1 MKRTFLILIACLV
14 ALTFAP
20 VLAQENTM
28 LQSPSIRTPCAEG
41 VDLTGQEMQFLHFG
55 DLTGP
60 LGFITSPL
68 LAALEDATKYFNA
81 NGGVCGATITYPDPS
96 TIDTGGVP
104 SVTEEIY
111 NRISTSDPKPSLLLL
126 YSSDDSE
133 ILRDRLE
140 ADQIPVIIS
149 AGSIEGLYG
158 EDGQTPGWIYATNPL
173 YVDQLG
179 HFCAHVA
186 AYPDHYPETP
196 TIGYLSWLGAV
207 GQAAFT
213 PEVISYCRA
222 QGVGF
227 IDIPEFW
234 HPAQTTDISNSILN
248 LVGAGANI
256 IYTNSLASGPFLI
269 SKTLALLG
277 LLDQVQ
283 IAGVN
288 WALDTSVALL
298 SAQDLAQG
306 VTNSV
311 GLPAVDGLIGS
322 MPFYWWTEYATQP
335 GIAFLQQQFALNE
348 RPVSIQNIAYLVGF
362 SVVEYWIEI
371 MVNTGNRVGF
381 ENIDGVAVK
390 ETIEN
395 LVFAPLGGVP
405 IDFQGGAIRDVSPN
419 RIAQMRFLGTS
430 GGPATSIQDLD
441 MSFGLPIPIIIP
453 LSDFS
458 DSPDLRP
465 GGADVP

>member
-1 MKRTFLILIACLV
+1 MNRKLLLWVTCFMMLTV
-14 ALTFAP
+14 APA
-20 VLAQENTM
+20 LAQDTM
-28 LQSPSIRTPCAEG
+28 LMSPSALTPCAEG
-41 VDLTGQEMQFLHFG
+41 VDLTGQEFQIHHFG
-55 DLTGP
+55 DFTGP
-60 LGFITSPL
+60 LSFITTPL
-68 LAALEDATKYFNA
+68 LAAIEDATKYYNA
-81 NGGVCGATITYPDPS
+81 AGGICGATITYPDPT

-104 SVTEEIY
+104 SVSEEIY
-111 NRISTSDPKPSLLLL
+111 NRVSTADPKPSLLIL

-133 ILRDRLE
+133 ILRDRLAE
-140 ADQIPVIIS
+140 DEIPVIIS

-179 HFCAHVA
+179 HFCEFVA
-186 AYPDHYPETP
+186 SNPEQFPENP

-213 PEVISYCRA
+213 PEVIAYCRA

-227 IDIPEFW
+227 IDIPEYW
-234 HPAQTTDISNSILN
+234 HPAQTTDISNNILN
-248 LVGAGANI
+248 LVGAGVNI
-256 IYTNSLASGPFLI
+256 IYTNSLATGPFLI

-283 IAGVN
+283 LAGVN
-288 WALDTSVALL
+288 WVLDTSVALL
-298 SAQDLAQG
+298 SAQDMAQG

-322 MPFYWWTEYATQP
+322 MPFFWWSEARSQP
-335 GIAFLQQQFALNE
+335 GVAFIQQQFALNE
-348 RPVSIQNIAYLVGF
+348 RPIEIQNIAYLLGF
-362 SVVEYWIEI
+362 GVIEYWVEL
-371 MVNTGNRVGF
+371 MVRTGNRVGF
-381 ENIDGVAVK
+381 ENIDGPAVK
-390 ETIEN
+390 ETIETT
-395 LVFAPLGGVP
+395 VFAGLAGVP
-405 IDFQGGAIRDVSPN
+405 IDFQGGAIRDAIPN
-419 RIAQMRFLGTS
+419 RIAQLRFLGTS

-441 MSFGLPIPIIIP
+441 LSLGIPIPIVIP

>member
-1 MKRTFLILIACLV
+1 MKVKTIFVVVLLVVLII
-14 ALTFAP
+14 TP
-20 VLAQENTM
+20 TLAQDTM
-28 LQSPSIRTPCAEG
+28 LAPPSTHTDCAEG
-41 VDLTGQEMQFLHFG
+41 VDLSGQGFRINHFG
-55 DLTGP
+55 DFTGP
-60 LGFITSPL
+60 LGFITTPL
-68 LAALEDATKYFNA
+68 LAALEDAVNYYNA
-81 NGGVCGATITYPDPS
+81 AGGVCGATITLPDPT

-104 SVTEEIY
+104 SVSEELY
-111 NRISTSDPKPSLLLL
+111 NRFSTANPKPSLLIL

-133 ILRDRLE
+133 ILRDRLTE
-140 ADQIPVIIS
+140 DEIPVLIA

-158 EDGQTPGWIYATNPL
+158 EDGQTLGWIYATNPL

-179 HFCAHVA
+179 HFCDFVA
-186 AYPDHYPETP
+186 GNPEQFPENP

-213 PEVISYCRA
+213 PEVIDYCRA

-256 IYTNSLASGPFLI
+256 IYTNSLATGPFLI
-269 SKTLALLG
+269 AKTLALLG

-283 IAGVN
+283 LAGVN
-288 WALDTSVALL
+288 WALDTSVGLL

-322 MPFYWWTEYATQP
+322 MPFYWWSEAP
-335 GIAFLQQQFALNE
+335 FHSGVAFVRQQFALNE
-348 RPVSIQNIAYLVGF
+348 RPVQIQNISYLLGF
-362 SVVEYWIEI
+362 STVDYWIELMI
-371 MVNTGNRVGF
+371 RTGNRVGF
-381 ENIDGVAVK
+381 DNIDGVAMK
-390 ETIEN
+390 ETIETT
-395 LVFAPLGGVP
+395 VYSPLN
-405 IDFQGGAIRDVSPN
+405 ISTFDFQGGAIRDTVPN
-419 RIAQMRFLGTS
+419 RIGQLRYLGTS

-441 MSFGLPIPIIIP
+441 LSFGIPIPIVVP
-453 LSDFS
+453 LSEFS
-458 DSPDLRP
+458 ASPDLRP

>member
-1 MKRTFLILIACLV
+1 MKKISQWMIATCLLFLAFSP
-14 ALTFAP
+14 T
-20 VLAQENTM
+20 LAQEDMLNT
-28 LQSPSIRTPCAEG
+28 PSTLTSCNEG
-41 VDLTGQEMQFLHFG
+41 VDLTGQEFQVHHFG
-55 DLTGP
+55 DFTGP
-60 LGFITSPL
+60 LSFITTPL
-68 LAALEDATKYFNA
+68 LAALEDATNYYNSL
-81 NGGVCGATITYPDPS
+81 GGICGATITIPDPT

-104 SVTEEIY
+104 SVSQEIY
-111 NRISTSDPKPSLLLL
+111 NRISTADPKPSLLIL

-133 ILRDRLE
+133 ILRERLAE
-140 ADQIPVIIS
+140 DEIPVLIS

-158 EDGQTPGWIYATNPL
+158 EDGQTPGWIFATNPL

-179 HFCAHVA
+179 HFCQYVSENLEQF
-186 AYPDHYPETP
+186 PENP
-196 TIGYLSWLGAV
+196 TIGYLSWLGAF
-207 GQAAFT
+207 GQAAYT
-213 PEVISYCRA
+213 PEVIAYCQA

-227 IDIPEFW
+227 IETPEYW
-234 HPAQTTDISNSILN
+234 HPAQTTDISNNILN

-283 IAGVN
+283 LAGVN
-288 WALDTSVALL
+288 WVLDTSVALL

-306 VTNSV
+306 VANSA
-311 GLPAVDGLIGS
+311 GLPAVDGMIGS
-322 MPFYWWTEYATQP
+322 MPFYWWSEANSQP
-335 GIAFLQQQFALNE
+335 GIAFIQQQFALNE
-348 RPVSIQNIAYLVGF
+348 RPFAIQNIAYLLGF
-362 SVVEYWIEI
+362 GIVEYWSELMIR
-371 MVNTGNRVGF
+371 TGNRVGF

-395 LVFAPLGGVP
+395 TVFAPLTGVP
-405 IDFQGGAIRDVSPN
+405 IDFQGGALRDATPN
-419 RIAQMRFLGTS
+419 RIAQLRFLGTD

-441 MSFGLPIPIIIP
+441 MSMGIPIPIVIP
-453 LSDFS
+453 LSGFT

>member
-1 MKRTFLILIACLV
+1 MINKYILLISCVLLLSFSAAIA
-14 ALTFAP
+14 
-20 VLAQENTM
+20 QDSM
-28 LQSPSIRTPCAEG
+28 LSTPSDLTPCTEG
-41 VDLTGQEMQFLHFG
+41 VDLTGQEFQIHHFG
-55 DLTGP
+55 DFTGP
-60 LGFITSPL
+60 LSFITTPL
-68 LAALEDATKYFNA
+68 LSALEDATNYYNSL
-81 NGGVCGATITYPDPS
+81 GGICGATITIPDPT

-104 SVTEEIY
+104 SVSEEIY
-111 NRISTSDPKPSLLLL
+111 NRLSTADPKPSLLLL

-133 ILRDRLE
+133 ILRDRLAE
-140 ADQIPVIIS
+140 DEIPVLIS

-158 EDGQTPGWIYATNPL
+158 HDGQTPGWIYATNPL

-179 HFCAHVA
+179 HFCKYVGNN
-186 AYPDHYPETP
+186 PDQFPENP

-213 PEVISYCRA
+213 PEAISYCRA

-227 IDIPEFW
+227 IEIPEYW
-234 HPAQTTDISNSILN
+234 HPAQTTDISNNILN

-269 SKTLALLG
+269 SKTLALMG

-288 WALDTSVALL
+288 WVLDTSVALL
-298 SAQDLAQG
+298 SAQDMAQG
-306 VTNSV
+306 VTNSA

-322 MPFYWWTEYATQP
+322 MPFYWWSEARTQP
-335 GIAFLQQQFALNE
+335 GVAFIQQQFAIND
-348 RPVSIQNIAYLVGF
+348 RPIEIQNIAYLLGF
-362 SVVEYWIEI
+362 SIVEYWTEL
-371 MVNTGNRVGF
+371 MVRTGNRVGF
-381 ENIDGVAVK
+381 DNIDGPAVK
-390 ETIEN
+390 ETIETT
-395 LVFAPLGGVP
+395 VFAPLGGVP
-405 IDFQGGAIRDVSPN
+405 IDFQGGAIRDVIPN
-419 RIAQMRFLGTS
+419 RIAQLRFLGTD
-430 GGPATSIQDLD
+430 GGPATSAMDLD
-441 MSFGLPIPIIIP
+441 LSFGIPIPIVVP